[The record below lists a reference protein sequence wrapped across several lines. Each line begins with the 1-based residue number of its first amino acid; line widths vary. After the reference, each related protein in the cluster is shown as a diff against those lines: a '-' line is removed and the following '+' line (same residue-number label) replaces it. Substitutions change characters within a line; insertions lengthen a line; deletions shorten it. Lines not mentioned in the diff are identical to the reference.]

1 MKRKWKFFGIYLFL
15 TVLAIICLLPFII
28 MLLNATQNNAD
39 LATTLKL
46 LPGTNGVENYK
57 AMTGQIAFWTHI
69 KNSLIMT
76 IPNVLLSAYLGT
88 MAAYGFEK
96 FYFKG
101 KKALFILCMLLMVI
115 PTQVSLIGLYQ
126 VYRKLKILNTSWTII
141 LPGIANIVTVY
152 WMRGNIYQIVDDA
165 LLEAATIDGCS
176 QIQIFHQIVLPL
188 CKSGI
193 MTISI
198 MNFVSVWNN
207 YIDPV
212 TYITTN
218 SKQPISVAIAMMKS
232 FDRVDFG
239 AIYMA
244 IALSTAVILIFYLI
258 FNSQIMGG
266 VTEGGIK
273 G

>member
-1 MKRKWKFFGIYLFL
+1 MKRRWIRFGVYFFLI
-15 TVLAIICLLPFII
+15 VLAVICLLPFGI

-39 LATTLKL
+39 LATKLTLI
-46 LPGTNGVENYK
+46 PGSNLAENYK
-57 AMTGQIAFWTHI
+57 AMLELIPFWKHI
-69 KNSLIMT
+69 KNSLVMT
-76 IPNVLLSAYLGT
+76 APNVLLTAYLGT

-96 FYFKG
+96 FRFKG
-101 KKALFILCMLLMVI
+101 KNTIFAMCMLMMVI

-126 VYRKLKILNTSWTII
+126 VYRALGLLNTSWTII
-141 LPGIANIVTVY
+141 LPGAANIVTVY
-152 WMRGNIYQIVDDA
+152 WMRGNIYQIIDDS
-165 LLEAATIDGCS
+165 LLEAATIDGCG
-176 QIQIFHQIVLPL
+176 QLQIFHRIVLPL
-188 CKSGI
+188 CKAGVV
-193 MTISI
+193 TISI

-244 IALSTAVILIFYLI
+244 IALSTLVVLGFYLA

-266 VTEGGIK
+266 VTEGGVK